1 LSENNFVDVLD
12 SIELKIDDVDDSLTR
27 TLRGLEEFAD
37 ISFSSGGDLFAKRAD
52 KASIERA
59 ISSFDRLLKEI
70 DACKR
75 DALSLTDQFDFLIRV
90 RENGHDMGW
99 KKSLNDIGST
109 GTDYLLK
116 MLIYLALIEIYRAR
130 ALESGATVHCVMDET
145 GVLAPRYMRKVLQY
159 AAERGIVLITAGHTQ
174 GNTGFNHWVHV
185 RKHGPRFHAQEVLRK
200 VLQCD

>member
-1 LSENNFVDVLD
+1 LGWRN
-12 SIELKIDDVDDSLTR
+12 
-27 TLRGLEEFAD
+27 FAD
-37 ISFSSGGDLFAKRAD
+37 VSFSSGGDLFGKRAD

-75 DALSLTDQFDFLIRV
+75 NALLLTDRFNFLIRV
-90 RENGHDMGW
+90 RENAHDMGW

-130 ALESGATVHCVMDET
+130 AIEGGATVHCVIDET
-145 GVLAPRYMRKVLQY
+145 GVLAPRYLRTVLQY
-159 AAERGIVLITAGHTQ
+159 AAERGIVLVTAGHTQ
-174 GNTGFNHWVHV
+174 GNTGFSHWVYV
-185 RKHGPRFHAQEVLRK
+185 RKHGLRFDAQEVLQK
-200 VLQCD
+200 VLECD